1 MDETRSL
8 IEPSDLPEEAA
19 RAELGVLFVHGI
31 GEQARGETLIQF
43 GEPVLDWVRD
53 WVRVR
58 GEPDRYIA
66 APLSARIREPLADHG
81 APAHAEVLVG
91 EIKDGVTQGQQWL
104 FAEAWWGAQV
114 LPPSIAEFTTWLLS
128 RGGWTLLLH
137 MHQVWVRPLAGIRQ
151 PRWVYVGRVVASGFM
166 ITLLWL
172 VASGL
177 MNLLLLLCALV
188 AVVPIGRLRGIV
200 YAVLRALAGVIG
212 DAYLLIRSP
221 TQAAAFEQTVT
232 QALRWVRDRAC
243 SVVVVAHSQG
253 AAIAHAALRL
263 DTQTRVDGFVTVGA
277 GIVKLEA
284 LKRFER
290 RPAWDRAAP
299 ILAPPLVILALLAW
313 TRGRPLLL
321 PDAAAFFAPMFVSI
335 IAATVIGGLWT
346 SVVEVLD
353 ELREQSAA
361 KVSLREERPGLIWC
375 DIASTHDP
383 VSAGNLSD
391 WFDPDTLGVEAH
403 RIPVLRSFLSDHTRY
418 WQARA
423 SFMPLLAR
431 VLDRCA
437 GGTLLRIAADDHRL
451 VEARRRH
458 DFDVRL
464 LARAQWLNLAALA
477 LPIAFAHQRMI
488 DGASAVRT
496 WMAPADAE
504 LRDRAPLAVV
514 DAALRWVEDALRW
527 IARVFGGDAALS
539 KAAVVNFAAAA
550 LGLVVLILAWS
561 RIAQPLWQ
569 AWSAARHAETLNRRP
584 LQASV
589 APAAT
594 TDWLTRAA
602 TTLSSAPERVWP
614 LLRDLS
620 LGVVLGVP
628 IVLSLLWTFW
638 PDAVHERDL
647 WALPGLLFA
656 ILFAMGLYLGLLSDL
671 GARLPTLRQCLR
683 RLREPGRLWQWQTV
697 LQLAHNTLLVIG
709 GAGLLALMTSSVFG
723 MDSFTRVAPALI
735 GSAVFGRAWLS
746 LLDAIHARLLA
757 LGASRPGRIVGVLA
771 PLLVA
776 VGAAAAL
783 APWASPDVYWRGL
796 PAVVA
801 VLAMLTA
808 MLEWLIVWAVGRARR
823 GGRPRADAAIGPD
836 PGTPG

>member
-1 MDETRSL
+1 MDETRNP
-8 IEPSDLPEEAA
+8 IEPSDLPEDAQ
-19 RAELGVLFVHGI
+19 RADLGVLFVHGI

-58 GEPDRYIA
+58 GDPERYVA
-66 APLSARIREPLADHG
+66 AALVARIREPLADHG

-91 EIKDGVTQGQQWL
+91 EMKNGTAQGQQWL

-137 MHQVWVRPLAGIRQ
+137 MHQVWVRPLVAIRQ
-151 PRWVYVGRVVASGFM
+151 PRWLYVVRVAASGLM

-172 VASGL
+172 LASGL

-188 AVVPIGRLRGIV
+188 AVVPIGRLRGMV

-232 QALRWVRDRAC
+232 QALRWVCDRAR

-263 DTQTRVDGFVTVGA
+263 DTGTPVDGFVTVGA

-321 PDAAAFFAPMFVSI
+321 PEAAAFFAPMFVSI
-335 IAATVIGGLWT
+335 VAFTVVGGLWT
-346 SVVEVLD
+346 SVVEVLAQ
-353 ELREQSAA
+353 LREQSAE
-361 KVSLREERPGLIWC
+361 KLSLRETRPELIWC

-383 VSAGNLSD
+383 VCAGNLGD
-391 WFDPDTLGVEAH
+391 WFDADTLGVEAH
-403 RIPVLRSFLSDHTRY
+403 RIPVLRSFLSDHTHY

-423 SFMPLLAR
+423 SFMPALVQ

-437 GGTLLRIAADDHRL
+437 GGTLLRIDGDDDRL

-458 DFDVRL
+458 DLDVRV
-464 LARAQWLNLAALA
+464 LAQAQWLNLAALA

-488 DGASAVRT
+488 DGAAAVRA
-496 WMAPADAE
+496 WMAPAEAE

-539 KAAVVNFAAAA
+539 KAAVVNFSAAT
-550 LGLVVLILAWS
+550 LGFVVLLLAWS

-569 AWSAARHAETLNRRP
+569 AWSAARHAETLNRKP
-584 LQASV
+584 PQASGGPEG
-589 APAAT
+589 AN
-594 TDWLTRAA
+594 DWLSRAA
-602 TTLSSAPERVWP
+602 TRLAGAPERVWV

-620 LGVVLGVP
+620 LGMVLGVP

-638 PDAVHERDL
+638 PDAVRERDL

-656 ILFAMGLYLGLLSDL
+656 VLFAMGLYMGLLADL
-671 GARLPTLRQCLR
+671 GARLPALRQYLR
-683 RLREPGRLWQWQTV
+683 RLREPGQFGQWRTV
-697 LQLAHNTLLVIG
+697 LQFAHNTLLAAG

-723 MDSFTRVAPALI
+723 VEAFTRVATVLV
-735 GSAVFGRAWLS
+735 GGAVMGRAWLAV
-746 LLDAIHARLLA
+746 LNGIHARLLA
-757 LGASRPGRIVGVLA
+757 LGVSRHGRVAGVLA

-776 VGAAAAL
+776 VAAGAAL
-783 APWASPDVYWRGL
+783 APWVSADVYWRNL
-796 PAVVA
+796 AAVVA
-801 VLAMLTA
+801 ALAMLIA
-808 MLEWLIVWAVGRARR
+808 VLEWLLVWAAGRLRR
-823 GGRPRADAAIGPD
+823 AA
-836 PGTPG
+836 PG

>member
-1 MDETRSL
+1 MDETRNL
-8 IEPSDLPEEAA
+8 IEPSDLPEPAS
-19 RAELGVLFVHGI
+19 RADLGVLFVHGI
-31 GEQARGETLIQF
+31 GEQARGETLVQF

-66 APLSARIREPLADHG
+66 APLSARIREPLTDHG

-114 LPPSIAEFTTWLLS
+114 LPPSIAEFTAWLLS

-151 PRWVYVGRVVASGFM
+151 PRWMYVGRVLVSGSM

-221 TQAAAFEQTVT
+221 TQAAAFGQTVT

-263 DTQTRVDGFVTVGA
+263 NTQTRVDGFVTVGA

-321 PDAAAFFAPMFVSI
+321 PEAAAFFAPMFVSI

-346 SVVEVLD
+346 SVVEVLA
-353 ELREQSAA
+353 ELREQAGE
-361 KVSLREERPGLIWC
+361 KVSLRETRPDLIWC

-391 WFDPDTLGVEAH
+391 WFDPDTIGVEAH

-431 VLDRCA
+431 VLDRCT
-437 GGTLLRIAADDHRL
+437 GGKLLRIADDDHRL

-464 LARAQWLNLAALA
+464 LARAQWLNLAALV
-477 LPIAFAHQRMI
+477 LPIVFAHQRMI
-488 DGASAVRT
+488 DGASAVRS
-496 WMAPADAE
+496 WMAPADTE
-504 LRDRAPLAVV
+504 LRDRAPLVVV

-527 IARVFGGDAALS
+527 IAHVFGGDAALS

-550 LGLVVLILAWS
+550 FGFVVLILAWS

-569 AWSAARHAETLNRRP
+569 AWSAARHAETLNRSP
-584 LQASV
+584 LR
-589 APAAT
+589 APVEPSAAT
-594 TDWLTRAA
+594 DRLTRIA
-602 TTLSSAPERVWP
+602 TQLSSAPERVWP

-620 LGVVLGVP
+620 LGMVLGVP
-628 IVLSLLWTFW
+628 IVLSLLWTFL

-656 ILFAMGLYLGLLSDL
+656 ILFAMGLYLGLLSNL
-671 GARLPTLRQCLR
+671 GARLPALRQCLG
-683 RLREPGRLWQWQTV
+683 RLREPGRVWHWRTMF
-697 LQLAHNTLLVIG
+697 QLVHNLLLAAG
-709 GAGLLALMTSSVFG
+709 GAGLLAVMTSSVFG
-723 MDSFTRVAPALI
+723 AESLTRVAPGLI
-735 GSAVFGRAWLS
+735 GAAVLGRAWLS
-746 LLDAIHARLLA
+746 VLDDIHARLFS
-757 LGASRPGRIVGVLA
+757 LGASRRGRIAGVLA
-771 PLLVA
+771 PLLIAVA
-776 VGAAAAL
+776 VAAAL
-783 APWASPDVYWRGL
+783 ALWTSAGLNWRNL

-801 VLAMLTA
+801 VLAMLVA
-808 MLEWLIVWAVGRARR
+808 MFEWLIVWVVERARR
-823 GGRPRADAAIGPD
+823 GSQKSADAAIGPD
-836 PGTPG
+836 PGAPG